1 MNTPAKENYYPT
13 GPWLVT
19 IEEGFTCEAE
29 SGERISYDP
38 ATIQRIVIVTNDSG
52 PSEEDVF
59 WKLEFSA
66 GYCYYPSSA
75 DEDGAFM
82 ALCQSLNGFDNE
94 AVIQSMTSSQNAV
107 FVAWDKNGL

>member
-1 MNTPAKENYYPT
+1 MSTFNEENYYPA

-19 IEEGFTCEAE
+19 IEEGFTCETE
-29 SGERISYDP
+29 SGDRISFDP
-38 ATIQRIVIVTNDSG
+38 ATIQRIAIITNDRG

-59 WKLEFSA
+59 WKLEFPT
-66 GYCYYPSSA
+66 GNCYYPSSA

-82 ALCQSLNGFDNE
+82 ALCQRLDGFDNE